1 MIVQL
6 FQDFDTDD
14 SGYIDRNELKEFMI
28 KLAEMMQQPVPDEK
42 QIKMAFKLLDTNEDG
57 RITMDEMFVVLE
69 PIAKIMIN
77 DIEYEYKQM
86 RYQEI
91 LEQ

>member
-1 MIVQL
+1 
-6 FQDFDTDD
+6 
-14 SGYIDRNELKEFMI
+14 
-28 KLAEMMQQPVPDEK
+28 
-42 QIKMAFKLLDTNEDG
+42 
-57 RITMDEMFVVLE
+57 MDEMFVVLE